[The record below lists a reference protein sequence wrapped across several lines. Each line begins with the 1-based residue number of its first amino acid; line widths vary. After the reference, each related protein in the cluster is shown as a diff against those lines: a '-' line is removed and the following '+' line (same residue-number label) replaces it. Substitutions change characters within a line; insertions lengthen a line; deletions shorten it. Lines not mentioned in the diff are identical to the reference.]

1 MRTRCS
7 SLLVQTSLVL
17 CYPWQVILNVFS
29 ELNINVLQ
37 GFVVGA
43 TGCTSSERL
52 ASAFFWIWLNLLQF
66 DLANQCL
73 DPSEDAANKPWRPIP
88 SGRITVS
95 RARAL
100 RWAVVPPCIALSHYH
115 GISRAGCIFLL
126 VTFWANELKSGGNMF
141 AKNLQIATLTTTY
154 YYGATIIVLPGAQ
167 CLERFDVVLD
177 MFCDRW
183 P

>member
-115 GISRAGCIFLL
+115 GAALAGFVYFL
-126 VTFWANELKSGGNMF
+126 VTFCSNELKTSTNAY
-141 AKNLQIATLTTTY
+141 AKTGHIAVLTPVSCYFET
-154 YYGATIIVLPGAQ
+154 VVLLPGA
-167 CLERFDVVLD
+167 
-177 MFCDRW
+177 
-183 P
+183 